1 MYDKKWRKAALAS
14 RSIVV
19 LVDRPNFLALQF
31 AWKLLSS
38 EYVTHHIEMGKVA
51 EQTFEKLH
59 KIGRKVT
66 VGHFSDFALNN

>member
-1 MYDKKWRKAALAS
+1 MPYGALLLIPVIPPGCQAS
-14 RSIVV
+14 AQNVYCV
-19 LVDRPNFLALQF
+19 PEGLYGVDRLGGF
-31 AWKLLSS
+31 
-38 EYVTHHIEMGKVA
+38 A